1 MHRDS
6 VVTLQICLIIFTKC
20 KYWLSLL
27 DINLEKVLA
36 KWVDECLVN

>member
-20 KYWLSLL
+20 KYWSLL